1 LGRKLPLFIYFIIG
15 LAVIGLIASL
25 IKNPGSFLMSILMM
39 IAVAFVIFMIF
50 SAILNRRSGGTS
62 DEMKKYKKAAKQ
74 SNLKYNKQKPKIK
87 KPVRTD
93 SPLKSKRRKR
103 HAPHLTV
110 IEGKKSSNKNNNDR
124 ASN

>member
-1 LGRKLPLFIYFIIG
+1 MLSKEARRFNLNKKGGFSLGRKLPLFIYFIIG

-93 SPLKSKRRKR
+93 S
-103 HAPHLTV
+103 
-110 IEGKKSSNKNNNDR
+110 
-124 ASN
+124 